1 MSSLIHALEIQTP
14 RAFVPLLRPSRYKGA
29 WGGRGSG
36 KSHFFAELMIER
48 AIMEPGFRG
57 VCLREI
63 QKSIARSAKQLLE
76 DKIEDLNA
84 GRHFDVQRDIIRTPG
99 NGNIIFQGLQNH
111 TADSIKSLEGYKVAW
126 IEEAQ
131 SVSARSLELLRPTM
145 RERDSEIWASWNPE
159 KDDDPIDTLLRG
171 DDLDPAQRIVVEANW
186 RDNPWFP
193 DVLEDERQSDLRF
206 RPDEYDHIW
215 EGGYVVISAAQI
227 FRNRVT
233 IEAFDPPNEQQRL
246 HFGADWGFA
255 VDPTT
260 LIRSWIKDDCLYID
274 HEAYGVGIELDDTAA
289 LFDRVPAS
297 RDWPIKADNS
307 RPETISYMRRQGFNI
322 SAAAKWPGSVE
333 DGVQHLKAFRQIIV
347 HPRCER
353 TAKELRLYSY
363 KVDKR
368 NGDVLPL
375 IADAYNHCI
384 DAIRYGL
391 DGFIQSRGG
400 LGVWA
405 RLAD

>member
-1 MSSLIHALEIQTP
+1 
-14 RAFVPLLRPSRYKGA
+14 
-29 WGGRGSG
+29 
-36 KSHFFAELMIER
+36 
-48 AIMEPGFRG
+48 MEPGFRG
-57 VCLREI
+57 VCIREI
-63 QKSIARSAKQLLE
+63 QKSIAKSAKQLLE
-76 DKIEDLNA
+76 DKIEQLNVGA
-84 GRHFDVQRDIIRTPG
+84 HFDVQRDVIRTPG
-99 NGNIIFQGLQNH
+99 NGNIIFQGMQNH

-131 SVSARSLELLRPTM
+131 SVSRRSLELLRPTM
-145 RERDSEIWASWNPE
+145 RAVDSEIWASWNPE
-159 KDDDPIDTLLRG
+159 KDDDPIDLLLRG
-171 DDLDPAQRIVVEANW
+171 DELDPTQRIVVEANW

-193 DVLEDERQSDLRF
+193 DVLEDERQSDLQY
-206 RPDEYDHIW
+206 RPDEYDHVW
-215 EGGYVVISAAQI
+215 EGGYVVISEAQI
-227 FRNRVT
+227 FRNRVSVET
-233 IEAFDPPNEQQRL
+233 FDPPDEQTIL
-246 HFGADWGFA
+246 HYGADWGFA

-260 LIRSWIKDDCLYID
+260 LIRSWVRDECLYID
-274 HEAYGVGIELDDTAA
+274 YEAYGVGVELDDTAA
-289 LFDRVPAS
+289 LFDRVPGS

-333 DGVQHLKAFRQIIV
+333 DGVQHLKAFRQIFV
-347 HPRCER
+347 HERCVR
-353 TAKELRLYSY
+353 TAKEFRLYSY

-368 NGDVLPL
+368 NGDILPL

-391 DGFIQSRGG
+391 DGYIQSRGG